1 MVCGGGVREDGGEGG
16 VKGIEAEGSAQAV
29 AAWSYWEAFSTDGHF
44 QNMAAG
50 FLPDGRYGTL
60 AENLGRGISVIRY
73 PLVAAVPYEPEVCVA
88 VRGGGTLKAHH
99 AVKRDN
105 PHAGQDVFYVHPPFP
120 ENAVPAEEEK
130 TASASYGPVD
140 IASGD
145 PEVKDRSGG
154 IVRYDDGGVRPLH
167 HVVLPGG
174 VAAVDEG
181 DAVGVV
187 NAGRVGTEGAG
198 VPVGAAGG
206 TDDSSCR
213 GGKDLPAVY
222 PVADSAVSRPL
233 AKGVDLSVLYE
244 KAPEKFLSGESE

>member
-1 MVCGGGVREDGGEGG
+1 M
-16 VKGIEAEGSAQAV
+16 
-29 AAWSYWEAFSTDGHF
+29 
-44 QNMAAG
+44 
-50 FLPDGRYGTL
+50 
-60 AENLGRGISVIRY
+60 
-73 PLVAAVPYEPEVCVA
+73 
-88 VRGGGTLKAHH
+88 
-99 AVKRDN
+99 
-105 PHAGQDVFYVHPPFP
+105 
-120 ENAVPAEEEK
+120 
-130 TASASYGPVD
+130 
-140 IASGD
+140 
-145 PEVKDRSGG
+145 
-154 IVRYDDGGVRPLH
+154 
-167 HVVLPGG
+167 
-174 VAAVDEG
+174 DEG